1 MPDTGRNAQIGIDDR
16 LHIERGIAR
25 KDSMS
30 KIAREIGASP
40 SSVIREIK
48 RNRVPESSRYLV
60 AQARN
65 ICLRARLCKK
75 AGLCDNGCM
84 MFCRNCQ
91 GGKCNELCSDFL
103 ADPCPMLEKPPYCCN
118 ECANRYGHGCDHP
131 YMFYDPYMANE
142 LAKKRRS
149 ESRAGIDCTE
159 EELERINFIV
169 TPLVHQGQSPEHVW
183 ASHAQELSI
192 TPRTYRNYV
201 EAGIVD
207 VINFHLPKRN
217 RYKPRKKKDGPKEEA
232 PSMEGH
238 LYEDFLALPE
248 EKRAKAVQMDCV
260 EGRQGEVPAI
270 LTLTFPLL
278 EFQVLMYLERK
289 DQIHVKLAIDQI
301 QSLLG
306 DSFAELFEVILTD
319 RGSEFKDHQKIEYGK
334 NGVKR
339 CSVYYC
345 DPQRSDQKGF
355 CERNHAELRRIIP
368 KGTSLRKFEKTDM
381 AVLGSHLNSYL
392 RPRLNY
398 TSPIS
403 NARKAGLGELVDG
416 LSYALLELDEV
427 VMRPYLIKDILAR

>member
-169 TPLVHQGQSPEHVW
+169 TPLVH
-183 ASHAQELSI
+183 
-192 TPRTYRNYV
+192 
-201 EAGIVD
+201 
-207 VINFHLPKRN
+207 
-217 RYKPRKKKDGPKEEA
+217 
-232 PSMEGH
+232 
-238 LYEDFLALPE
+238 
-248 EKRAKAVQMDCV
+248 
-260 EGRQGEVPAI
+260 
-270 LTLTFPLL
+270 
-278 EFQVLMYLERK
+278 
-289 DQIHVKLAIDQI
+289 
-301 QSLLG
+301 
-306 DSFAELFEVILTD
+306 
-319 RGSEFKDHQKIEYGK
+319 
-334 NGVKR
+334 
-339 CSVYYC
+339 
-345 DPQRSDQKGF
+345 
-355 CERNHAELRRIIP
+355 
-368 KGTSLRKFEKTDM
+368 
-381 AVLGSHLNSYL
+381 
-392 RPRLNY
+392 
-398 TSPIS
+398 
-403 NARKAGLGELVDG
+403 
-416 LSYALLELDEV
+416 
-427 VMRPYLIKDILAR
+427 